1 MNTNQ
6 PSRQKS
12 KIEMLVDTAG
22 EETRVAICRDGR
34 LDELWVEC
42 SDRLSLVGNIYKGRI
57 TKVERGIQAAFVDF
71 GADRDGFLHVN
82 DVHRRYFPKRRR
94 RRSTEKVGKRVRR
107 SERPPIEDCLARGD
121 EVAVQVVKDS
131 YGRKGAAMTTYL
143 SIPGRTLVM
152 LADTDG
158 AGVSRRVNDEDRR
171 RLREML
177 SGIRLPK
184 GTGFILRTAGSGSSK
199 GEIQADVKF
208 LARQWKEIQSLLET
222 LPAPAEIHR
231 EYDIVTQV
239 LRDRW
244 TKDFGPVIVNDA
256 EVAKRA
262 TAYLKTTSPRLRRKL
277 VELREDL
284 PVFDEYGAEADVA
297 ALSRKVVSL
306 PSGGSIVVE
315 PTEALVSI
323 DVNSGRMRG
332 QRTVEATALKANL
345 EAADEVARQLR
356 LRNLG
361 GLVVVDF
368 IDMRLPGNCRRVEA
382 ALETALD
389 RYKEKSQV
397 LRMSEF
403 GIVEITRQRG
413 RVPVASREKCPQ
425 CQGCGSIRSIKASA
439 ADAIRAIRSAAA
451 AHPASEI
458 SVFAPQAVVTRILNE
473 RRKEIARLERS
484 FGSSL
489 RVFPEEGG
497 EVRVAV
503 RELPASKPVPG
514 GKVRKARRRRRK
526 GRKGRKSAR
535 AAK

>member
-1 MNTNQ
+1 M
-6 PSRQKS
+6 
-12 KIEMLVDTAG
+12 
-22 EETRVAICRDGR
+22 
-34 LDELWVEC
+34 
-42 SDRLSLVGNIYKGRI
+42 
-57 TKVERGIQAAFVDF
+57 
-71 GADRDGFLHVN
+71 
-82 DVHRRYFPKRRR
+82 
-94 RRSTEKVGKRVRR
+94 
-107 SERPPIEDCLARGD
+107 
-121 EVAVQVVKDS
+121 
-131 YGRKGAAMTTYL
+131 
-143 SIPGRTLVM
+143 
-152 LADTDG
+152 
-158 AGVSRRVNDEDRR
+158 
-171 RLREML
+171 
-177 SGIRLPK
+177 
-184 GTGFILRTAGSGSSK
+184 
-199 GEIQADVKF
+199 
-208 LARQWKEIQSLLET
+208 
-222 LPAPAEIHR
+222 
-231 EYDIVTQV
+231 TQV

-284 PVFDEYGAEADVA
+284 PIFDEHGAEADVA
-297 ALSRKVVSL
+297 ALSRKVVPL

-332 QRTVEATALKANL
+332 QRTAEATALKANL
-345 EAADEVARQLR
+345 EAADEVARRAAAPQPGR
-356 LRNLG
+356 ACCR
-361 GLVVVDF
+361 GLHQYA
-368 IDMRLPGNCRRVEA
+368 LPGNCRRVEA

-425 CQGCGSIRSIKASA
+425 CQGYGSIRSIKASA

-489 RVFPEEGG
+489 RLFPEEG
-497 EVRVAV
+497 EVRAAV
-503 RELPASKPVPG
+503 RELSASKPVPGPVPG
-514 GKVRKARRRRRK
+514 GKVRKVRRRRGK

-535 AAK
+535 VAK